1 VKNGKWKIIKNIAS
15 LSIVH
20 FTFYIVL
27 SGCGYKPSSIYQNKI
42 IGKDISAEVEISPK
56 RPQKSTFLKD
66 ALNEAIY
73 TVFGANLVNK
83 NANTRI
89 ILSIDSSSLDPLD
102 YDENGFP
109 ILYRSKVTL
118 KAKVIDKFSKTRF
131 YKVDGN
137 YDFAVSPNSI
147 INDQLKLDSFK
158 QASIDALNKLL
169 AEITKDGVKND
180 H

>member
-1 VKNGKWKIIKNIAS
+1 MKKIFNTFFFLFIF
-15 LSIVH
+15 H
-20 FTFYIVL
+20 FSFFAL
-27 SGCGYKPSSIYQNKI
+27 SGCGYKPSFIYQNKI
-42 IGKDISAEVEISPK
+42 IGKDISTEVEISPK

-73 TVFGANLVNK
+73 TVFSANLVNK

-137 YDFAVSPNSI
+137 YDFAASPNSI